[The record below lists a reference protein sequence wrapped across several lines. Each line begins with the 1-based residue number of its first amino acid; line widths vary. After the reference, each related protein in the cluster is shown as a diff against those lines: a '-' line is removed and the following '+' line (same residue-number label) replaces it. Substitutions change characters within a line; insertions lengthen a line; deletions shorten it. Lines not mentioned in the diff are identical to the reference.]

1 MVLDF
6 FTQEEILNSKK
17 ELWNDHRDLLKP
29 FVNRKTT
36 PSRNCSEANVL
47 DILEAFADLDKSEG
61 AQRVNYVAA
70 NLAKLPSLHPEDI
83 NPVSTARRISNVDQK
98 CNMLINNFSEGQI
111 LMDTL
116 KETLESLRDKVNTHE
131 QLIESVAQ
139 QWTERSPL
147 LGNAS
152 EGADTR
158 EDPGNNEAQAAEH
171 PQDVNRI
178 TDGGRPVHSS
188 VPPSNDSPAVA
199 EYSELSSSS
208 ESEESACSSCD
219 EDKCSSCDECASC
232 VGSIRITESS
242 DEESSP
248 MPMVTR
254 QEPKRPP
261 GQTRPKQQMGAHHGF
276 KRKGSNKF
284 RPSHQVTE
292 THRSLQRVRNTSS
305 GNESH
310 SRKTPDA
317 SRKAKQSY
325 AHVVKR
331 SWPNQRENEN
341 GFLTPRDQWRKQW
354 KRSSSV
360 SLFVYNVPKSCSL
373 DDVHDYV
380 KERKL
385 NFKDLFQRSHPEAK
399 RKSFVLK
406 VSSVVS
412 TKMLN
417 SEFWPAG
424 TRVRVYEDK
433 SVGASH

>member
-1 MVLDF
+1 MSNLSNQLHN
-6 FTQEEILNSKK
+6 TQSPQI
-17 ELWNDHRDLLKP
+17 
-29 FVNRKTT
+29 
-36 PSRNCSEANVL
+36 
-47 DILEAFADLDKSEG
+47 DKACG
-61 AQRVNYVAA
+61 
-70 NLAKLPSLHPEDI
+70 
-83 NPVSTARRISNVDQK
+83 
-98 CNMLINNFSEGQI
+98 
-111 LMDTL
+111 
-116 KETLESLRDKVNTHE
+116 
-131 QLIESVAQ
+131 
-139 QWTERSPL
+139 
-147 LGNAS
+147 
-152 EGADTR
+152 GADTCDNLGIQ
-158 EDPGNNEAQAAEH
+158 ECNADAQAAELS
-171 PQDVNRI
+171 QDVDRI
-178 TDGGRPVHSS
+178 TDGGRAVTSSVNTS
-188 VPPSNDSPAVA
+188 VPPSNGPPTVA
-199 EYSELSSSS
+199 EYSELSSSSVS

-219 EDKCSSCDECASC
+219 EDKCSSCDEDECASC
-232 VGSIRITESS
+232 DGSIRISVSS

-248 MPMVTR
+248 KPMVNR
-254 QEPKRPP
+254 RESKRPP
-261 GQTRPKQQMGAHHGF
+261 GQTQPKYHGF
-276 KRKGSNKF
+276 KRRGSNNAHL
-284 RPSHQVTE
+284 SHKVTE
-292 THRSLQRVRNTSS
+292 TWQPLQRVRNLPSQR
-305 GNESH
+305 ESRP
-310 SRKTPDA
+310 RKTPDV
-317 SRKAKQSY
+317 SKKAKQSY

-331 SWPNQRENEN
+331 SWPNQRENAN